1 MYFVKK
7 KRKKKKTEGKK
18 KKKKF
23 SFSKIKKNI
32 FKTDATNISFKRMKH
47 MYIKKIQFCHLCNTQ
62 KKNLTLVGL
71 RDNADIVFIATYPLV
86 L

>member
-7 KRKKKKTEGKK
+7 KKKKKILTEGKK

-32 FKTDATNISFKRMKH
+32 FKMDATNISFKRMKH
-47 MYIKKIQFCHLCNTQ
+47 MYIKKNQILPFM
-62 KKNLTLVGL
+62 
-71 RDNADIVFIATYPLV
+71 
-86 L
+86 